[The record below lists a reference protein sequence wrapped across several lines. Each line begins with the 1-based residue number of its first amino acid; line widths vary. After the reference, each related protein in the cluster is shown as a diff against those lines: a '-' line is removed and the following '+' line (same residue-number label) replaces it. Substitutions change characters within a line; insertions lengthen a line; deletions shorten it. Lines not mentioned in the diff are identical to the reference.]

1 MQLAIISGTVFGTA
15 EEVAFQAAELLLK
28 QGIEAKYQQQW
39 QLEEL
44 LAADPAAVLFV
55 CSTTGMGEMP
65 PAMQLLAKQLE
76 DRLPDWAGRPAGIIA
91 LGDAGYGDTF
101 CAAGDELQEL
111 LEILGMVELQEM
123 LRLDASATVNQAK
136 DAMPW
141 VEQFAEEL
149 QAWEQL

>member
-1 MQLAIISGTVFGTA
+1 MQLVIISGTVFGTA
-15 EEVAFQAAELLLK
+15 EEVAFAAAEALEQAGVK
-28 QGIEAKYQQQW
+28 AVYRQQW
-39 QLEEL
+39 QLDEL
-44 LAADPAAVLFV
+44 VQADPQAVLFV

-111 LEILGMVELQEM
+111 VQILGLVEVQEM
-123 LRLDASATVNQAK
+123 LRLDASETVTQAA

-141 VEQFAEEL
+141 VADFAREL
-149 QAWEQL
+149 LDWE